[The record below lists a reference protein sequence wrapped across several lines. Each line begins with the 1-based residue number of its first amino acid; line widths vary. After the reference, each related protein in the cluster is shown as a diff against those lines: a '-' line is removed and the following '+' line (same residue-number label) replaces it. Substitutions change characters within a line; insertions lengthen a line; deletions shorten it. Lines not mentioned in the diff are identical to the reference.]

1 MRNLFARTVKRSTAL
16 GAAAFCVSA
25 AFAMASLTARQR
37 PAKPAAPKPAGA
49 AAKKAPL
56 VIVENGARPFG
67 GKVVGIPAKGS
78 IACDH
83 GYVEWQVPQNPR
95 KLPFLMI
102 HASSTKTWQTTFDG
116 RALRALRSNVAT
128 LYGLR

>member
-1 MRNLFARTVKRSTAL
+1 MRNLFATRRVRHSIAL
-16 GAAAFCVSA
+16 GAAAFCMA
-25 AFAMASLTARQR
+25 AACAVAGLAARQT
-37 PAKPAAPKPAGA
+37 PAKPAAPKTRASA
-49 AAKKAPL
+49 AAKKAPM

-67 GKVVGIPAKGS
+67 GKVVGDPAKGS

-116 RALRALRSNVAT
+116 RDGFQNI
-128 LYGLR
+128 